1 MHQTSLTVSVVSFTD
16 PWLGEG
22 MQQTSL
28 TVSVVSFCSSSIG
41 YTRSM

>member
-1 MHQTSLTVSVVSFTD
+1 MHQTSLTVSVVSFTV

-28 TVSVVSFCSSSIG
+28 TVSVAPFTVPLYG
-41 YTRSM
+41 